1 MKLNSVS
8 NYDTI
13 SYLKQYGE
21 VDKKYGHKLYHY
33 CMCLFFHEY
42 IFFIKFIKYWGRTQR
57 NFFRSIISGD
67 V

>member
-33 CMCLFFHEY
+33 CMCLFFH
-42 IFFIKFIKYWGRTQR
+42 
-57 NFFRSIISGD
+57 
-67 V
+67 

>member
-21 VDKKYGHKLYHY
+21 VDKKYGQR
-33 CMCLFFHEY
+33 FFH
-42 IFFIKFIKYWGRTQR
+42 
-57 NFFRSIISGD
+57 
-67 V
+67 